1 MTQYKVRIVGHQW
14 ARDAHLLKDFL
25 GRNRIPFAW
34 LDVDRGD
41 GASSMLAVHDLTE
54 ARLPVV
60 ILEDGSTLEDPSV
73 ADLAEAMGMHRHADS
88 TYYDVAII
96 GAGPA
101 GLAAAVYAASEGLST
116 VVVERE
122 APGGQ
127 AGTSS
132 RIENYLGFPDG
143 ISGGDLAEAAL
154 RQALKFGAEVLYP
167 VDAEAAQ
174 FDAHYKHLRLS
185 DGTEI
190 TTRAVVVATGVS
202 YRTLHGPGMSELNGA
217 GVYYGAATTEAA
229 AAADRHVYVVGAG
242 NSAGQGA
249 LYFAKFAKRVT
260 MFVHGESLA
269 ATMSQYLIDQ
279 LDSNPRIEVIPR
291 RGVVA
296 ALGSEHLE
304 AIRVENLDGGAT
316 EDIPADF
323 LFVFIGAEPEIDWL
337 DGQLAVDDKGF
348 VYTGRDIP
356 IEQVDWP
363 LERAPF
369 HLEASIPGVFVAGD
383 LRHGS
388 IRRVAG
394 GVGEGSTSI
403 QLVHRYLAE
412 TD

>member
-1 MTQYKVRIVGHQW
+1 MTGTKVRIIGHQW

-34 LDVDRGD
+34 LDIDRGGRATSLLD
-41 GASSMLAVHDLTE
+41 AHELGG

-60 ILEDGSTLEDPSV
+60 IFGDGSTLEDPSV
-73 ADLAEAMGMHRHADS
+73 AELAEAMGMHRHADN
-88 TYYDVAII
+88 TYYDVAVV

-116 VVVERE
+116 VVIERE

-154 RQALKFGAEVLYP
+154 RQATKFGAEVLYP
-167 VDAEAAQ
+167 VDAESV
-174 FDAHYKHLRLS
+174 DLGAHYKHVYLS

-190 TTRAVVVATGVS
+190 TVRALVLATGVS
-202 YRTLHGPGMSELNGA
+202 YRTLHGPGLSELNGA

-249 LYFAKFAKRVT
+249 LYFARFAGRVT
-260 MFVHGESLA
+260 IFVRGESLA

-279 LDSNPRIEVIPR
+279 LDADPKIEVMPQHR
-291 RGVVA
+291 VVA
-296 ALGSEHLE
+296 ALGSDHLE
-304 AIRVENLDGGAT
+304 AIRVEDLSSGDV
-316 EDIPADF
+316 EDLPAEF
-323 LFVFIGAEPEIDWL
+323 LFVFIGAEPEVEWL
-337 DGQLAVDDKGF
+337 GGQLALDKRGF
-348 VYTGRDIP
+348 VLTGEDVP
-356 IEQVDWP
+356 IDEVDWP

-369 HLEASIPGVFVAGD
+369 HLEASVPGVFVAGD

-403 QLVHRYLAE
+403 QLVHRYLAD
-412 TD
+412 TN